1 MIYTVPIGEP
11 FKLALDN
18 NQPAVVADSA
28 CQSPHD
34 FYARGV
40 ARAAIGRFDDARADL
55 VSACRDG
62 GSLESACKLELA
74 FFDIRTPGAVASV
87 AEAARQIADTSPRD
101 SKLAARAHHIAGLA
115 DCKADNGE
123 RAVEQLLE
131 AARIYQEIGCE
142 DGRAQVLDTLGMVQ
156 AARGRLDDA
165 MHHYALSLAA
175 KTTLNDMAGIAIS
188 LGNMGRVQLQ
198 AGRYERAI
206 ECFRADLQIAQSLED
221 RRGIARSWN
230 DVGRAWLGLGD
241 YTAAREALRQSGQ
254 EARRHG
260 YRDIEFF
267 AKKDMVLVDVADRQL
282 DAAGELLAEARD
294 LLPSDAEAYF
304 RAHVAFAEG
313 VWLAAKE
320 NPLAVARLRSAV
332 ENFGRLSL
340 ADEEVAARIEL
351 ARSLLA
357 RKETREAER
366 CLLRGIESA
375 RARGLLRF
383 LPLLNEIMTG
393 LDIVEGAIEEN
404 QRTLG
409 HDAALGER
417 GYVIRA
423 HLGAGAFGDVF
434 RVYDPEHTRE
444 GALKLLRLAAVY
456 DPQQRQRLIDSA
468 RTELQATAH
477 VRHPG
482 IARVFAIGTL
492 ADGREYVLQEFISG
506 PSLRHVMKRQEEEK
520 QPSDVREVLNC
531 VSEMAYALAA
541 LHGAGVIH
549 RDLKPENVVLRDN
562 RHAVLL
568 DFGIAYLSERG
579 KQADSRVVG
588 TLPYM
593 SPEQLLGR
601 AIDNRSDLYSLG
613 VIAYEWLTGRRPLT
627 AQGDNLVEQVRDL
640 ATRVPSPPAKSGRAL
655 PDEAAS
661 LVMQLLEKSPKRRP
675 ENALQVARRA
685 SWLVSTLS

>member
-1 MIYTVPIGEP
+1 M
-11 FKLALDN
+11 
-18 NQPAVVADSA
+18 
-28 CQSPHD
+28 
-34 FYARGV
+34 RG
-40 ARAAIGRFDDARADL
+40 RLPTR
-55 VSACRDG
+55 
-62 GSLESACKLELA
+62 
-74 FFDIRTPGAVASV
+74 
-87 AEAARQIADTSPRD
+87 PRD
-101 SKLAARAHHIAGLA
+101 SKLAARARHIAGLA

-123 RAVEQLLE
+123 QAIDQLLE

-142 DGRAQVLDTLGMVQ
+142 GGRAQVLDTLGMVQ
-156 AARGRLDDA
+156 AARGRLDEA
-165 MHHYALSLAA
+165 VHHYALSLAA

-198 AGRYERAI
+198 AGRYVRAI
-206 ECFRADLQIAQSLED
+206 ECFRADLQIAEALQD
-221 RRGIARSWN
+221 RRGIARTLN
-230 DVGRAWLGLGD
+230 DVGRAWLGIGD
-241 YTAAREALRQSGQ
+241 YTAAREALRHSGQ

-267 AKKDMVLVDVADRQL
+267 AKKDMILNEVADRQL
-282 DAAGELLAEARD
+282 DAAGELLGEARN

-304 RAHVAFAEG
+304 VAHVAFAEG

-320 NPLAVARLRSAV
+320 NPLAVVRLRSAV

-351 ARSLLA
+351 ARALLS

-375 RARGLLRF
+375 RAMGLLRF

-444 GALKLLRLAAVY
+444 AALKLLRLAAVY

-531 VSEMAYALAA
+531 VSEMAYCAGRVARGRRDPSRFEARKRRAARQPAPRAARLRHRLPVRAGQTGRLA
-541 LHGAGVIH
+541 G
-549 RDLKPENVVLRDN
+549 R
-562 RHAVLL
+562 RHAPLYVARATS
-568 DFGIAYLSERG
+568 GRVI
-579 KQADSRVVG
+579 DS
-588 TLPYM
+588 
-593 SPEQLLGR
+593 
-601 AIDNRSDLYSLG
+601 RSDLYSLG
-613 VIAYEWLTGRRPLT
+613 VIAYEWLTGKRPLT
-627 AQGDNLVEQVRDL
+627 PQGDNLIEQVRDL
-640 ATRVPSPPAKSGRAL
+640 ATRLPSPPAESGRAL
-655 PDEAAS
+655 PDEVAS